1 MTNAPAPPRPLWPLA
16 PWLAEP
22 LAAHRG
28 LYVQVCVAA
37 VLANMFAL
45 ATSFYSMTVYNS
57 ILPNAAIWSL
67 IGLTVGMA
75 IVVCFDFVVRMLRGY
90 FIDAAGQAVDAKV
103 GAAIFDR
110 LLDTP
115 LARRG
120 RSNGAL
126 AGLLREFETL
136 RDFFSSATVTALVD
150 VPFVLLFV
158 LVIAL
163 IAGPLALVP
172 LVMVPVVLLGSWAVQ
187 PGLDRIAGQQVS
199 TALSKQGV
207 MVEAVSALET
217 LRVTSAGH
225 MLRKRWI
232 EAVLL
237 HAEQSLRSR
246 LLVAFAVQ
254 ISASAQQIV
263 YVGTIVGGV
272 FMVADG
278 TLSSGALIA
287 ASILSGRC
295 VAPLGQVAQLLTRIA
310 AVRASHDRLDGFMN
324 QPETMA
330 PTVRHRPD
338 GGLSLQ
344 HVRFTY
350 PGTTQRVL
358 DDFTLNLARG
368 ERVALVGRVGSG
380 KSTALRIA
388 LGLYPPDEGSVLVD
402 GADLRQ
408 YAVDDLRAGI
418 GAVLQDVVL
427 FSGSVRDNITL
438 GDDIPDDEIIRA
450 ARLTGVHDMLGHI
463 PNGYDLMLA
472 DRGEGLSGGQRQA
485 LSITRA
491 LVRRPPILIMDEP
504 TSAMDARSE
513 AALIARLQTEL
524 RGRTLLLCT
533 HRPAVLALVD
543 RVAVVDGGRVVAD
556 GPRDEMIK
564 RLQKAA

>member
-1 MTNAPAPPRPLWPLA
+1 MNEPPVPPRPLWPLA

-22 LAAHRG
+22 LADHRG
-28 LYVQVCVAA
+28 LYMQVCLAA
-37 VLANMFAL
+37 VLANIFAL

-75 IVVCFDFVVRMLRGY
+75 IVLVFDFAVRMLRGY
-90 FIDAAGQAVDAKV
+90 FIDAAGQAVDARV

-136 RDFFSSATVTALVD
+136 RDFFSSATVTAIVD

-172 LVMVPVVLLGSWAVQ
+172 LVMVPVVLLASWVVQ
-187 PGLDRIAGQQVS
+187 PGLDKIAVQQVS
-199 TALSKQGV
+199 TALTKQGV

-217 LRVTSAGH
+217 LRVSSAGR
-225 MLRKRWI
+225 MLRRRWI
-232 EAVLL
+232 ESVLL

-246 LLVAFAVQ
+246 LLVSFAVQ

-278 TLSSGALIA
+278 ALSSGALIA

-310 AVRASHDRLDGFMN
+310 TVRASHARLDAFMN
-324 QPETMA
+324 QAETSP
-330 PTVRHRPD
+330 PTVRRQPT

-344 HVRFTY
+344 HVRFIY
-350 PGTTQRVL
+350 PGATQRVL
-358 DDFTLNLARG
+358 DDFTLNLAHG
-368 ERVALVGRVGSG
+368 ERVGLVGRIGSG

-388 LGLYPPDEGSVLVD
+388 LGLYPPDEGTVLVD

-408 YAVDDLRAGI
+408 YAPDDLRAAI

-438 GDDIPDDEIIRA
+438 GDDIADEDIIHA
-450 ARLTGVHDMLGHI
+450 ARLTGVHDMLGKI
-463 PNGYDLMLA
+463 PNGYDLLLA

-485 LSITRA
+485 LAITRA
-491 LVRRPPILIMDEP
+491 LVRRPPLLIMDEP
-504 TSAMDARSE
+504 TSAMDARTE
-513 AALIARLQTEL
+513 AGLIARLQPEL

-543 RVAVVDGGRVVAD
+543 RVVVVDGGRVVAD